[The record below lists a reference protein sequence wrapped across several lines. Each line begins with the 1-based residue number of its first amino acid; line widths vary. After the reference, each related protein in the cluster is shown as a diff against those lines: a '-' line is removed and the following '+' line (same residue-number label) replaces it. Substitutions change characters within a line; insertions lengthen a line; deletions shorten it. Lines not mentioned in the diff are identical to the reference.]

1 MDLLKGIKVV
11 DLTAAIAGTLDTMI
25 LADLGADVIKIEPPN
40 GEHYRHAMD
49 GAILLAMNR
58 NKRDI
63 ALDLR
68 TEEGQE
74 IALKLASQADIL
86 TENFVPGTIDKLG
99 LSYEKVSK
107 LNPSIIYCSVSG
119 FGQSG
124 PYSRRP
130 AYDPSGQAMGGIMI
144 ATGEPE
150 GKPCRQVTSLL
161 DMSSSLYA
169 TISILA
175 ALIDRGKTGK
185 GRRIDIT
192 LLDASVFA
200 MSPHLTYYSFTGKLP
215 ARWGSGAE
223 GWVPYGAFDTKDK
236 PIWIG
241 ASIDRFWTAFCQALN
256 LDELLNDQRFALDK
270 GRRKHRDELN
280 AKVSE
285 ICQQYTSGELEA
297 KLVEAGVPCATLAT
311 IAEVEQ
317 NPQVQLRKLIEDW
330 DYPGK
335 GKVKFVKTPIMIDG
349 QFPETK
355 MMAPQLGEHTTAI
368 LAEIGCNKEEIQTLL
383 DKGIAVQY
391 KPD

>member
-25 LADLGADVIKIEPPN
+25 LADLGADVIKIEPPR

-49 GAILLAMNR
+49 GAILLSMNR

-74 IALKLASQADIL
+74 IALKLASEADIL

-99 LSYEKVSK
+99 LGYEKVK
-107 LNPSIIYCSVSG
+107 KINPGIIYCSVSG
-119 FGQSG
+119 YGQSG

-130 AYDPSGQAMGGIMI
+130 AYDPSGQAMAGIMI
-144 ATGEPE
+144 ATGEPD

-169 TISILA
+169 TISILS
-175 ALIDRGKTGK
+175 ALIDRAKTGK
-185 GRRIDIT
+185 GRLIDVT
-192 LLDASVFA
+192 LLDAGVFA

-215 ARWGSGAE
+215 QRWGSGSE

-241 ASIDRFWTAFCQALN
+241 VSIDRFWTAFCEVLN
-256 LDELLNDQRFALDK
+256 LNELLNDERFTLAK
-270 GRRKHRDELN
+270 GRREHRDELN
-280 AKVSE
+280 DRVSE
-285 ICQQYTSGELEA
+285 ICQQYTSTELEA
-297 KLVEAGVPCATLAT
+297 KLVEAGVPCAILAT
-311 IAEVEQ
+311 VAEVEQ
-317 NPQVQLRKLIEDW
+317 NPQVQLRKLVEDW

-335 GKVKFVKTPIMIDG
+335 GKIKFVKTPIMIDG
-349 QFPETK
+349 QLPETR
-355 MMAPQLGEHTTAI
+355 MMAPQLGEHTTSI
-368 LAEIGCNKEEIQTLL
+368 LAEIGYSQEEIQALL